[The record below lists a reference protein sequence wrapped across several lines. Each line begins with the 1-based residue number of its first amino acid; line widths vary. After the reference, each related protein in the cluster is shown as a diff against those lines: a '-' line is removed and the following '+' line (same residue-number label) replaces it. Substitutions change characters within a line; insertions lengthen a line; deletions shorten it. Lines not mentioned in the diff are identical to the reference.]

1 MVGVVST
8 VMTILILVASE
19 IIPKTIG
26 ATYWKQLANF
36 TSKALKVMIFP
47 LKWTG
52 SLWVLQLTTRLI
64 GGKGHGSVL
73 SREGF
78 LVMTEMAEKDG
89 VFQKNES
96 EVIKN
101 LLGFKEMKVKDIMT
115 PRSVL
120 EIADESQTI
129 QSFYN
134 EHKNLRFSRIPVFA
148 ENVDEITGYFLKDNL
163 LEAMIDGKGSETL
176 ASIKRNI
183 IITDRNL
190 SIPNLFD
197 KLIKEKEHIALVV
210 DEYGSVSGLV
220 SQEDVIET
228 LLGLEIMDE
237 SDSVADLQALAR
249 KSWKNRAK
257 RMGII
262 RDKKD

>member
-1 MVGVVST
+1 
-8 VMTILILVASE
+8 
-19 IIPKTIG
+19 
-26 ATYWKQLANF
+26 
-36 TSKALKVMIFP
+36 MIFP
-47 LKWTG
+47 LKYTG
-52 SLWVLQLTTRLI
+52 ILWVLQLTTKLI
-64 GGKGHGSVL
+64 GGKGHGSIL

-96 EVIKN
+96 KVIRN
-101 LLGFKEMKVKDIMT
+101 LLGFKEIKVNDVMT
-115 PRSVL
+115 PRTVL

-129 QSFYN
+129 ESFYN
-134 EHKNLRFSRIPVFA
+134 EHKKLRFSRIPVFA
-148 ENVDEITGYFLKDNL
+148 ENPDEVTGYFLKDNL
-163 LEAMIDGKGSETL
+163 LEAMINGKGKDTL
-176 ASIKRNI
+176 ATIKRNI
-183 IITDRNL
+183 LITNRDL
-190 SIPNLFD
+190 SIPDLFD

-249 KSWKNRAK
+249 KSWENRAK

-262 RDKKD
+262 DDKKEE

>member
-1 MVGVVST
+1 
-8 VMTILILVASE
+8 MTILILVASE

-36 TSKALKVMIFP
+36 TSKALKMMIFP

-52 SLWVLQLTTRLI
+52 VLWVLQLTTKLI

-89 VFQKNES
+89 VFKKSES
-96 EVIKN
+96 KVIRN
-101 LLGFKEMKVKDIMT
+101 LLGFKEIKVNDVMT

-120 EIADESQTI
+120 KIADENQTI

-134 EHKNLRFSRIPVFA
+134 AHKNLRFSRIPVFS
-148 ENVDEITGYFLKDNL
+148 ENIDEITGYFLKDNL
-163 LEAMIDGKGSETL
+163 LEAMINGKGNENL
-176 ASIKRNI
+176 ASIKRKI
-183 IITDRNL
+183 IVTNRDL

-197 KLIKEKEHIALVV
+197 TLIKEKEHIALVV

-237 SDSVADLQALAR
+237 SDSVADLQAHAR

-262 RDKKD
+262 EGEKEE

>member
-1 MVGVVST
+1 
-8 VMTILILVASE
+8 
-19 IIPKTIG
+19 
-26 ATYWKQLANF
+26 
-36 TSKALKVMIFP
+36 
-47 LKWTG
+47 
-52 SLWVLQLTTRLI
+52 
-64 GGKGHGSVL
+64 
-73 SREGF
+73 
-78 LVMTEMAEKDG
+78 MTEMAEKDG

-96 EVIKN
+96 KVIRN
-101 LLGFKEMKVKDIMT
+101 LLGFKEIKVNDVMT

-129 QSFYN
+129 ESFYN

-148 ENVDEITGYFLKDNL
+148 DNIDEITGYFLKDNL
-163 LEAMIDGKGSETL
+163 LEAMINGQGNETL

-183 IITDRNL
+183 IVTTRDL

-197 KLIKEKEHIALVV
+197 ELIKEKEHIALVV

-237 SDSVADLQALAR
+237 SDSVADLQAHAR

-262 RDKKD
+262 EDDEN